1 MKRRKIE
8 EYPPIIVAIILTI
21 AFVIVGG
28 ANIYKAAEAERGRQV
43 AEPEYKTAEET
54 PKAETAFFKENP
66 KMTAVYTGYVVLEE
80 RTAPPEDRE
89 LNVVEAETTEP
100 ERRTLIGSRDWDAYD
115 SEVLLRIAMAEA
127 EGEPTEGKALV
138 MLVVLNRVWT
148 EGFPNS
154 IEDVVMQNSGGCYQ
168 FSPVAPGGR
177 YWTKEPN
184 EDCYRALEM
193 VMYEGWDESDGA
205 LYFENCNGES
215 WQAKNCE
222 YLFTV
227 GNHSFYR

>member
-8 EYPPIIVAIILTI
+8 EYPPMVVAVILGL
-21 AFVIVGG
+21 AFVIAGG
-28 ANIYKAAEAERGRQV
+28 IHVYKAAAYTGTPASEMR
-43 AEPEYKTAEET
+43 EYQPEET
-54 PKAETAFFKENP
+54 AQEVTTAVCTYEPRAIVTEFVEFKAETA
-66 KMTAVYTGYVVLEE
+66 
-80 RTAPPEDRE
+80 PETDRE
-89 LNVVEAETTEP
+89 RETHS
-100 ERRTLIGSRDWDAYD
+100 LIASRDWDAED
-115 SEVLLRIAMAEA
+115 SEILLRIAMAEA

-148 EGFPNS
+148 DGFPNS
-154 IEDVVMQNSGGCYQ
+154 IEEVVMQHSGGCYQ

-193 VMYEGWDESDGA
+193 VMYEGWDESNGA

-215 WQAKNCE
+215 WQARNCE
-222 YLFTV
+222 YLYTV

>member
-8 EYPPIIVAIILTI
+8 EYPPMVVGVILGLAFLI
-21 AFVIVGG
+21 AGCITVYNASALERVEEYEPPIEEAVRIE
-28 ANIYKAAEAERGRQV
+28 AKAEPLTAFYAGEAEAIQEMRLIERAPLAS
-43 AEPEYKTAEET
+43 AEATETTPEET
-54 PKAETAFFKENP
+54 A
-66 KMTAVYTGYVVLEE
+66 
-80 RTAPPEDRE
+80 
-89 LNVVEAETTEP
+89 EP
-100 ERRTLIGSRDWDAYD
+100 ERRTLIASRDWDAED
-115 SEVLLRIAMAEA
+115 SEILLRIAMAEA
-127 EGEPTEGKALV
+127 EGESTEGKALV
-138 MLVVLNRVWT
+138 MLVVLNRVWS

-154 IEDVVMQNSGGCYQ
+154 IEGVVMQSRNGRYQ

-177 YWTKEPN
+177 YWTVTPN

-227 GNHSFYR
+227 GNHLFYR

>member
-1 MKRRKIE
+1 MKRQKIE
-8 EYPPIIVAIILTI
+8 EYPPLVVAVILGLAFLIAGGVHVYRAAAYTGEEPTEIVMEYEAEKSTNEVKNTL
-21 AFVIVGG
+21 
-28 ANIYKAAEAERGRQV
+28 YAAETNAVFVDYKERPTE
-43 AEPEYKTAEET
+43 ATTSTET
-54 PKAETAFFKENP
+54 T
-66 KMTAVYTGYVVLEE
+66 
-80 RTAPPEDRE
+80 DRE
-89 LNVVEAETTEP
+89 REEHS
-100 ERRTLIGSRDWDAYD
+100 LIGSRDWDAYD
-115 SEVLLRIAMAEA
+115 SEILLRIAMAEA

-148 EGFPNS
+148 DGFPNS
-154 IEDVVMQNSGGCYQ
+154 IEEVVMQHSGGSYQ

-193 VMYEGWDESDGA
+193 VMLDGWDESDGA

-215 WQAKNCE
+215 WQAKHCE
-222 YLFTV
+222 YLYTV

>member
-8 EYPPIIVAIILTI
+8 EYPPIVVAVVLGLAFLI
-21 AFVIVGG
+21 AGG
-28 ANIYKAAEAERGRQV
+28 VHIYKAAAYTG
-43 AEPEYKTAEET
+43 EPTANETREYQPETSAQATATAMYTYEPRTIMTEFVELN
-54 PKAETAFFKENP
+54 AETAPE
-66 KMTAVYTGYVVLEE
+66 TDGE
-80 RTAPPEDRE
+80 R
-89 LNVVEAETTEP
+89 ETHS
-100 ERRTLIGSRDWDAYD
+100 LIPSRDWDAED
-115 SEVLLRIAMAEA
+115 SEILLRIAMAEA
-127 EGEPTEGKALV
+127 EGESTEGKALV

-148 EGFPNS
+148 DGFPNS
-154 IEDVVMQNSGGCYQ
+154 IEEVVMQNSGGCYQ

-193 VMYEGWDESDGA
+193 VMFEGWDESDGA

-215 WQAKNCE
+215 WQARNCE
-222 YLFTV
+222 YLYTV